1 MNTLQSIDNIE
12 KLSMSDKIII
22 DDSGALKAVV
32 LRYDDNREDAAP
44 TIVAKGKGYIAKQII
59 ESAKRNNISI
69 IKDGKLVDSLIPI
82 ALGQKIPIELYEVV
96 SEIYILLS
104 ELDREVRDL

>member
-32 LRYDDNREDAAP
+32 LRYDDNR
-44 TIVAKGKGYIAKQII
+44 KMLQ
-59 ESAKRNNISI
+59 S
-69 IKDGKLVDSLIPI
+69 
-82 ALGQKIPIELYEVV
+82 Q
-96 SEIYILLS
+96 
-104 ELDREVRDL
+104 